1 MAEKIYD
8 KSKVMALLDTLNVA
22 FHLGLITLDE
32 KKGLL
37 SAIRTGSLSKNQESM
52 LSDKCRLYSQNELIR
67 EIMRFFDER
76 RSK

>member
-8 KSKVMALLDTLNVA
+8 KSRVLAFLDTLNVA
-22 FHLGLITLDE
+22 FHMGLITLDE

-37 SAIRTGSLSKNQESM
+37 SAMRTGSLSQSQESM
-52 LSDKCRLYSQNELIR
+52 LSDKCRLYPQYDLIR
-67 EIMRFFDER
+67 EIVRFFDER

>member
-8 KSKVMALLDTLNVA
+8 KSKVMALLDTLNVT
-22 FHLGLITLDE
+22 FHVGIITLDE

-37 SAIRTGSLSKNQESM
+37 GAIRTGSLSKSQESM
-52 LSDKCRLYSQNELIR
+52 LSDKRRLYPQNDLIR

-76 RSK
+76 R

>member
-8 KSKVMALLDTLNVA
+8 KSKVMALLDTPNVA